1 MIRTAIIS
9 VFASFILF
17 SAWAVN
23 VVSYHTPTGLK
34 PLMPL
39 TTNFD
44 RK

>member
-9 VFASFILF
+9 VLASFILF

-23 VVSYHTPTGLK
+23 VVSYHPATGPD